1 MLDVISPEEEARLA
15 ALGCHV
21 LLEPGDDAALIFD
34 IGGGSTELVLID
46 TSEPVPRVLDW
57 HSTPWGVVS
66 LTEHIGEADSA
77 RARRAAYARM
87 REIVA
92 ESLAPFA
99 ARLPGGLRHPRLLR
113 NGGPGTHLAESDER
127 RVGEGGVSPGQSP
140 GSPLCLQKK

>member
-87 REIVA
+87 RSEEHTSELQSLMRISYAVFCLKKKKTTTKTKQHKIDVA
-92 ESLAPFA
+92 KTA
-99 ARLPGGLRHPRLLR
+99 
-113 NGGPGTHLAESDER
+113 D
-127 RVGEGGVSPGQSP
+127 
-140 GSPLCLQKK
+140 

>member
-87 REIVA
+87 HEIVA
-92 ESLAPFA
+92 ESMAPFA
-99 ARLPGGLRHPRLLR
+99 ARLPGGLRQPRLL
-113 NGGPGTHLAESDER
+113 GTSATVTPLA
-127 RVGEGGVSPGQSP
+127 RVRPKLEARQSVV
-140 GSPLCLQKK
+140 

>member
-92 ESLAPFA
+92 ESMAPFA
-99 ARLPGGLRHPRLLR
+99 ARLPGGLRSA
-113 NGGPGTHLAESDER
+113 GR
-127 RVGEGGVSPGQSP
+127 RVGKECVSTCRSRSSP
-140 GSPLCLQKK
+140 YT